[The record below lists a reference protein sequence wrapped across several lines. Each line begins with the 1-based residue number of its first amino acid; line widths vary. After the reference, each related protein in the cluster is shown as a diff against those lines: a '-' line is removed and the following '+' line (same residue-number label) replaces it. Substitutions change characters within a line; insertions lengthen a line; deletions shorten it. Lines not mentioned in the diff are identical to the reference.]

1 MTRIFFTHSGKQ
13 RKADNFGNYINK
25 AAIFAFTENG
35 IRLALKISCELNSY
49 YNGDYKSDY
58 KSGYKSNCNNNYEK
72 HYESNES
79 GCKSFYAGGFEFFN
93 YNNINYRE
101 NIEYAF
107 NEYDFLILFLSLG
120 AVIRLI
126 SPFIKRKLS
135 DPGVIVIDEKANF
148 AISALS
154 GHIGGAN
161 ELTAGI
167 AEIIGATPV
176 ITTATDVSNKF
187 SLDLFAKKFN
197 LNIENKNCIKYIN
210 KSSLNNEKIIIF
222 IPESDNILSKNKEFK
237 NEIKKYFAGFD
248 LDIQLVYT
256 ENGIKEILKNYYKE
270 DKESKDKE
278 NIENKFKNI
287 NNDSQYNSR
296 HNKQYSNQCNR
307 QDNNQ
312 FKMINNLNIIV
323 ISYKTNVLDLTGFSF
338 NNLRVEKK
346 YKNEVIKGVN
356 IKDKNNSDLDINI
369 NPDNTADKENIPNI
383 NICRL
388 FPRNLSIGIGCNKNT
403 SFEEIENFIEEIF
416 NENNLSMLAIK
427 NIGTIDIKSE
437 EKGILEFAKKYAKY
451 IDFFS
456 KDEINNFINDLSNK
470 SLIDKFTMHA
480 DADKHINCDIIR
492 NINLNSSFDTAK
504 NISLNYSI
512 SSALNKNSNSDKNLN
527 KKSDYALNINMITES
542 ACFRYTGAYSVCEPC
557 ALLSSNTNKE
567 LLICKKKKGNT
578 TIAAAI

>member
-35 IRLALKISCELNSY
+35 IRLASKISCGLHSY
-49 YNGDYKSDY
+49 YNGNYKSNY
-58 KSGYKSNCNNNYEK
+58 KNNCKSNCNNNYEK
-72 HYESNES
+72 HYES
-79 GCKSFYAGGFEFFN
+79 GYKSFDAGGFEFFN
-93 YNNINYRE
+93 YNNVNYRE
-101 NIEYAF
+101 KIEYAF
-107 NEYDFLILFLSLG
+107 NEYDFLIFFLSLG
-120 AVIRLI
+120 AAIRLI
-126 SPFIKRKLS
+126 SPFIKSKLS
-135 DPGVIVIDEKANF
+135 DPGVIVIDEKGNF

-154 GHIGGAN
+154 GHIGRAN

-210 KSSLNNEKIIIF
+210 KSSLNNEKFIIF
-222 IPESDNILSKNKEFK
+222 IPDSDYILHKNEEFK
-237 NEIKKYFAGFD
+237 KEIKKYFADFNSE
-248 LDIQLVYT
+248 IQFVYT
-256 ENGIKEILKNYYKE
+256 ENRIKEILK
-270 DKESKDKE
+270 
-278 NIENKFKNI
+278 KNI
-287 NNDSQYNSR
+287 NININT
-296 HNKQYSNQCNR
+296 NK
-307 QDNNQ
+307 
-312 FKMINNLNIIV
+312 LNIIA
-323 ISYKTNVLDLTGFSF
+323 ISYRTDALELSDFALDELLYAG
-338 NNLRVEKK
+338 LHDV
-346 YKNEVIKGVN
+346 
-356 IKDKNNSDLDINI
+356 
-369 NPDNTADKENIPNI
+369 

-388 FPRNLSIGIGCNKNT
+388 FPRNLAVGIGCNKNT

-456 KDEINNFINDLSNK
+456 KDEINNFVNN
-470 SLIDKFTMHA
+470 LIDKFKIHA
-480 DADKHINCDIIR
+480 DANKHIGSDITY
-492 NINLNSSFDTAK
+492 NINLNLSFNTAK
-504 NISLNYSI
+504 KTNLNYGI
-512 SSALNKNSNSDKNLN
+512 SSVLNKNSNPDKKLN
-527 KKSDYALNINMITES
+527 KNTDYALNTDIITES

-557 ALLSSNTNKE
+557 ALLSSNINKE

-578 TIAAAI
+578 TIAVAI